1 MGQLGRRVFEGWDSV
16 MTANTAMVK
25 FGSVV
30 AITATLI
37 TVGTAGCSK
46 NKSGTV
52 ASPTT
57 GTPSSAAAPA
67 TTSPTASAAPSATAS
82 ARFVGHWQRHAS
94 TLDITPTTAT
104 LSAGLG
110 MGGCSQGQ
118 AACSETDTLGVVS
131 GDDTQLT
138 LTVTA
143 VSYGL
148 NNGQTTSVNPSPGP
162 STAVGDSIQL
172 VSRAP
177 GLIKQTVLHGFPG
190 WQGDLYWCGT
200 GVSPTDQQ
208 QCGA

>member
-1 MGQLGRRVFEGWDSV
+1 M
-16 MTANTAMVK
+16 AN
-25 FGSVV
+25 
-30 AITATLI
+30 
-37 TVGTAGCSK
+37 
-46 NKSGTV
+46 
-52 ASPTT
+52 
-57 GTPSSAAAPA
+57 
-67 TTSPTASAAPSATAS
+67 

-104 LSAGLG
+104 LVAGLG
-110 MGGCSQGQ
+110 MGPCSQGQ

-172 VSRAP
+172 VWQAP
-177 GLIKQTVLHGFPG
+177 GSLKQTVVKGFPG
-190 WQGDLYWCGT
+190 WHGGDLYWCGA
-200 GVSPTDQQ
+200 GVSPSDNQR
-208 QCGA
+208 CGA

>member
-1 MGQLGRRVFEGWDSV
+1 
-16 MTANTAMVK
+16 MTANAWVVK
-25 FGSVV
+25 PGLLV
-30 AITATLI
+30 AVAATVI
-37 TVGTAGCSK
+37 VAVAAAGCSK
-46 NKSGTV
+46 NTSRTGT
-52 ASPTT
+52 SSTT
-57 GTPSSAAAPA
+57 GA
-67 TTSPTASAAPSATAS
+67 TTSTVAPSATSTASSGPTGPSAAAS

-110 MGGCSQGQ
+110 MGPCSQGQ

-172 VSRAP
+172 VSQAP
-177 GLIKQTVLHGFPG
+177 GLLKQTVLHGFPG
-190 WQGDLYWCGT
+190 WQSDLYWCGT